1 MLRKGSKY
9 GKIRPNSEYCQEKG
23 KCEDLMKVR
32 RRPLYLLEGAN
43 ALSGLS
49 NAIAIVTIPWLIF
62 ERTGSATQA
71 GIVVALSTIP
81 GIFISPFVGALIDH
95 FGRKRVSIG
104 SDFLSAISVMMFP
117 IWESLFGLT
126 FASIATFAVLGAAF
140 DPAGYTA
147 RKSLIPDVAKASN
160 TSMDKLNSW
169 HEAVFSGGWAL
180 GPAIGAVAISLVGAA
195 NSMWIVFAAFI
206 LAIILISM
214 LHVGDLGLEHREEID
229 DQEKFWT
236 STLRGL
242 QVLKSDKAMFYLT
255 LSIVFL
261 AMVYLPTESIVL
273 PKYFSDINDPRGL
286 GFVLSSMAVG
296 GIASMLA
303 YPWLVS
309 RFKKRTIVL
318 GALLATSIAMIP
330 MTFFPPLG
338 LFVVS
343 GFLLGLGWGPMNPLM
358 NSLVQQRVAPHIQG
372 RVFGVQTSLFY
383 ASGPIGMFV
392 TGVCVDA
399 FGVRPVYTA
408 AVAILILFQLVIMAV
423 PSLHDLDRE
432 ASY

>member
-1 MLRKGSKY
+1 
-9 GKIRPNSEYCQEKG
+9 
-23 KCEDLMKVR
+23 MKVS

-49 NAIAIVTIPWLIF
+49 NAIAIITVPWLIF

-71 GIVVALSTIP
+71 GLVVAASAIP
-81 GIFISPFVGALIDH
+81 GIIISPFVGALIDH
-95 FGRKRVSIG
+95 YGRKRVSIG
-104 SDFLSAISVMMFP
+104 SDLLSALSVMLFP
-117 IWESLFGLT
+117 IWDSLFGLT

-180 GPAIGAVAISLVGAA
+180 GPAIGAFAISIVGAA
-195 NSMWIVFAAFI
+195 NSMWIVFIAFI
-206 LAIILISM
+206 LAIILISL
-214 LHVGDLGLEHREEID
+214 LHVGDLGLEHREEIN

-242 QVLKSDKAMFYLT
+242 QVLKSDKAMYYLT
-255 LSIVFL
+255 ISIVFL

-273 PKYFSDINDPRGL
+273 PKYFSDIDDPRGL
-286 GFVLSSMAVG
+286 GYVLSSMAAG
-296 GIASMLA
+296 GIATTLA
-303 YPWLVS
+303 YPKLVKH
-309 RFKKRTIVL
+309 FKKRSIVIGSL
-318 GALLATSIAMIP
+318 AATSLAMIP
-330 MTFFPPLG
+330 MTFFPPIG
-338 LFVVS
+338 LFVLA

-358 NSLVQQRVAPHIQG
+358 NSMVQQRVAPHIQG

-392 TGVCVDA
+392 TGVSVDA
-399 FGVRPVYTA
+399 FGVRPVYIA
-408 AVAILILFQLVIMAV
+408 AVSILIIFQLFIMFL
-423 PSLHDLDRE
+423 PDLHDLDRE
-432 ASY
+432 AQY

>member
-1 MLRKGSKY
+1 
-9 GKIRPNSEYCQEKG
+9 
-23 KCEDLMKVR
+23 MKVS

-49 NAIAIVTIPWLIF
+49 NAIAIITVPWLIF

-71 GIVVALSTIP
+71 GIVVAASAIP
-81 GIFISPFVGALIDH
+81 GIIISPFVGALIDH
-95 FGRKRVSIG
+95 YGRKRVSIG
-104 SDFLSAISVMMFP
+104 SDLLSALSVMMFP
-117 IWESLFGLT
+117 IWDSLFGLT

-180 GPAIGAVAISLVGAA
+180 GPAIGAIAISLVGAA
-195 NSMWIVFAAFI
+195 NSMWIVFVAFI

-214 LHVGDLGLEHREEID
+214 LHVGDLGLEHREEIN
-229 DQEKFWT
+229 DQEKFWS

-242 QVLKSDKAMFYLT
+242 QVLKSDKAMYYLT
-255 LSIVFL
+255 ISIVFL
-261 AMVYLPTESIVL
+261 AMVYLPTESIIL
-273 PKYFSDINDPRGL
+273 PKYFSDIEDPRGL
-286 GFVLSSMAVG
+286 GYVLSSMAAG
-296 GIASMLA
+296 GIATTLA
-303 YPWLVS
+303 YPKLVKH
-309 RFKKRTIVL
+309 FKKRSIVIGSL
-318 GALLATSIAMIP
+318 AATSLAMIP
-330 MTFFPPLG
+330 MTFFPPIGFFILA
-338 LFVVS
+338 

-358 NSLVQQRVAPHIQG
+358 NSMVQQRVAPHIQG

-392 TGVCVDA
+392 TGVSVDA
-399 FGVRPVYTA
+399 FGVRPVYIA
-408 AVAILILFQLVIMAV
+408 AVSILIVFQLFIMFL
-423 PSLHDLDRE
+423 PDLHDLDRE
-432 ASY
+432 AQY

>member
-1 MLRKGSKY
+1 
-9 GKIRPNSEYCQEKG
+9 
-23 KCEDLMKVR
+23 MKVS

-49 NAIAIVTIPWLIF
+49 NAIAIITIPWLIF

-71 GIVVALSTIP
+71 GIVVAASAIP

-95 FGRKRVSIG
+95 YGRKRVSIG
-104 SDFLSAISVMMFP
+104 SDLMSALSVMLFP
-117 IWESLFGLT
+117 IWDSLFGLT

-169 HEAVFSGGWAL
+169 HEAVFSGGWVL
-180 GPAIGAVAISLVGAA
+180 GPAIGAIAISLVGAA
-195 NSMWIVFAAFI
+195 NSMWIVFVAFI
-206 LAIILISM
+206 LAMILISM
-214 LHVGDLGLEHREEID
+214 LHVGDLGLEHREEIG

-242 QVLKSDKAMFYLT
+242 QVLKSDKAMYYLT

-261 AMVYLPTESIVL
+261 AMVYLPTESVVL
-273 PKYFSDINDPRGL
+273 PKYFSDIDDPRGY
-286 GFVLSSMAVG
+286 GYVLSSMAAG
-296 GIASMLA
+296 GIATTLA
-303 YPWLVS
+303 YPKLVKH
-309 RFKKRTIVL
+309 FKKRTIVI
-318 GALLATSIAMIP
+318 GALAATSVAMIP
-330 MTFFPPLG
+330 MTFFPPIG
-338 LFVVS
+338 LFVLA

-358 NSLVQQRVAPHIQG
+358 NSVVQQRVAPHIQG
-372 RVFGVQTSLFY
+372 RVFGVQTALFY

-392 TGVCVDA
+392 TGVSVDA
-399 FGVRPVYTA
+399 FGVRPVYIA
-408 AVAILILFQLVIMAV
+408 AVSILIVFQIFIMLL
-423 PSLHDLDRE
+423 PDLRDLDRE
-432 ASY
+432 AQY

>member
-1 MLRKGSKY
+1 
-9 GKIRPNSEYCQEKG
+9 
-23 KCEDLMKVR
+23 MKVS

-49 NAIAIVTIPWLIF
+49 NAIAIITVPWLIF

-71 GIVVALSTIP
+71 GIVVALSAVP
-81 GIFISPFVGALIDH
+81 GIFLSPFVGALIDH
-95 FGRKRVSIG
+95 YGRKRVSIG
-104 SDFLSAISVMMFP
+104 SDLLSALSVMMFP
-117 IWESLFGLT
+117 IWDSLFGLT

-180 GPAIGAVAISLVGAA
+180 GPAIGAFAISIVGAA
-195 NSMWIVFAAFI
+195 NSMWIVFIAFI
-206 LAIILISM
+206 LAIILISL
-214 LHVGDLGLEHREEID
+214 LHVGDLGLEHREEIN
-229 DQEKFWT
+229 DQEKFWS

-255 LSIVFL
+255 MSIVFL

-273 PKYFSDINDPRGL
+273 PKYFSDIDDPRGL
-286 GFVLSSMAVG
+286 GYVLSSMAAG
-296 GIASMLA
+296 GIATTLA
-303 YPWLVS
+303 YPKLVKH
-309 RFKKRTIVL
+309 FKKRSIVI
-318 GALLATSIAMIP
+318 GALAATSLAMIP
-330 MTFFPPLG
+330 MTFFPPIGFFILA
-338 LFVVS
+338 

-358 NSLVQQRVAPHIQG
+358 NSMVQQRVAPHIQG

-392 TGVCVDA
+392 TGVSVDA
-399 FGVRPVYTA
+399 FGVRPVYIA
-408 AVAILILFQLVIMAV
+408 AVSILIVFQLFIMFL
-423 PSLHDLDRE
+423 PDLHDLDRE
-432 ASY
+432 AQY

>member
-1 MLRKGSKY
+1 
-9 GKIRPNSEYCQEKG
+9 
-23 KCEDLMKVR
+23 MKVS

-49 NAIAIVTIPWLIF
+49 NAIAIITVPWLIF

-71 GIVVALSTIP
+71 GIVVAASAIP
-81 GIFISPFVGALIDH
+81 GIIISPFVGALIDH
-95 FGRKRVSIG
+95 YGRKRVSIG
-104 SDFLSAISVMMFP
+104 SDLLSALSVMLFP
-117 IWESLFGLT
+117 IWDSLFGLT

-180 GPAIGAVAISLVGAA
+180 GPAIGAIAISLVGAA
-195 NSMWIVFAAFI
+195 NSMWIVFVAFI

-214 LHVGDLGLEHREEID
+214 LHVGDLGLEHREEIN
-229 DQEKFWT
+229 DQEKFWS

-242 QVLKSDKAMFYLT
+242 QVLKSDKAMYYLT
-255 LSIVFL
+255 ISIVFL
-261 AMVYLPTESIVL
+261 VMVYLPTESIIL
-273 PKYFSDINDPRGL
+273 PKYFSDIDDPRGL
-286 GFVLSSMAVG
+286 GYVLSSMAAG
-296 GIASMLA
+296 GIATTLA
-303 YPWLVS
+303 YPKLVKH
-309 RFKKRTIVL
+309 FKKRSIVIGSL
-318 GALLATSIAMIP
+318 AATSLAMIP
-330 MTFFPPLG
+330 MTLFPPIG
-338 LFVVS
+338 LFVLA

-358 NSLVQQRVAPHIQG
+358 NSMVQQRVAPHIQG

-392 TGVCVDA
+392 TGVSVDA
-399 FGVRPVYTA
+399 FGVRPVYIA
-408 AVAILILFQLVIMAV
+408 AVSILIVFQLFIMFL
-423 PSLHDLDRE
+423 PDLHDLDRE
-432 ASY
+432 AQY

>member
-1 MLRKGSKY
+1 
-9 GKIRPNSEYCQEKG
+9 
-23 KCEDLMKVR
+23 MKVS

-49 NAIAIVTIPWLIF
+49 NAIAIITIPWLIF

-71 GIVVALSTIP
+71 GIVVAASTIP

-95 FGRKRVSIG
+95 YGRKRVSIG
-104 SDFLSAISVMMFP
+104 SDLMSAVSVMLFP
-117 IWESLFGLT
+117 IWDSLFGLT

-180 GPAIGAVAISLVGAA
+180 GPAIGAFAISIVGAA
-195 NSMWIVFAAFI
+195 NSMWIVFVAFI

-214 LHVGDLGLEHREEID
+214 LHVGDLGLEHREQIN
-229 DQEKFWT
+229 DQEKFWS

-242 QVLKSDKAMFYLT
+242 QVLKSDKAMYYLT

-261 AMVYLPTESIVL
+261 AMVYLPTESVVL
-273 PKYFSDINDPRGL
+273 PKYFSDIDDPRGL
-286 GFVLSSMAVG
+286 GFVLSSMAIG

-303 YPWLVS
+303 YPKLVK
-309 RFKKRTIVL
+309 RFKKRSIVI
-318 GALLATSIAMIP
+318 GALAATSLAMIP
-330 MTFFPPLG
+330 MTFFPPIG
-338 LFVVS
+338 LFVLA

-358 NSLVQQRVAPHIQG
+358 NSMVQQRVAPHIQG

-392 TGVCVDA
+392 TGVSVDA
-399 FGVRPVYTA
+399 FGVRPVYIA
-408 AVAILILFQLVIMAV
+408 AVSILIFFQLFIMFL
-423 PSLHDLDRE
+423 PDLHDLDRE
-432 ASY
+432 AQY

>member
-1 MLRKGSKY
+1 
-9 GKIRPNSEYCQEKG
+9 
-23 KCEDLMKVR
+23 MKVS

-49 NAIAIVTIPWLIF
+49 NAIAIITVPWLIF

-71 GIVVALSTIP
+71 GIVVAASAIP
-81 GIFISPFVGALIDH
+81 GIIISPFVGALIDH
-95 FGRKRVSIG
+95 YGRKRVSIG
-104 SDFLSAISVMMFP
+104 SDLLSALSVMMFP
-117 IWESLFGLT
+117 IWDSLFGLT

-180 GPAIGAVAISLVGAA
+180 GPAIGAIAISLVGAA
-195 NSMWIVFAAFI
+195 NSMWIVFVAFI

-214 LHVGDLGLEHREEID
+214 LHVGDLGLEHREEIN
-229 DQEKFWT
+229 DQEKFWS

-242 QVLKSDKAMFYLT
+242 QVLKSDKAMYYLT
-255 LSIVFL
+255 ISIVFL
-261 AMVYLPTESIVL
+261 VMVYLPTESIIL
-273 PKYFSDINDPRGL
+273 PKYFSDIDDPRGL
-286 GFVLSSMAVG
+286 GYVLSSMAAG
-296 GIASMLA
+296 SIATTLA
-303 YPWLVS
+303 YPKLVKH
-309 RFKKRTIVL
+309 FKKRSIVIGSL
-318 GALLATSIAMIP
+318 AATSLAMIP
-330 MTFFPPLG
+330 MTLFPPIG
-338 LFVVS
+338 LFVLA

-358 NSLVQQRVAPHIQG
+358 NSIVQQRVAPHIQG

-392 TGVCVDA
+392 TGVSVDA
-399 FGVRPVYTA
+399 FGVRPVYIA
-408 AVAILILFQLVIMAV
+408 AVSILIVFQLFIMFL
-423 PSLHDLDRE
+423 PDLHDLDRE
-432 ASY
+432 AQY

>member
-1 MLRKGSKY
+1 
-9 GKIRPNSEYCQEKG
+9 
-23 KCEDLMKVR
+23 MKVS

-49 NAIAIVTIPWLIF
+49 NAIAIITVPWLIF

-71 GIVVALSTIP
+71 GIVVALSAVP
-81 GIFISPFVGALIDH
+81 GIFLSPFVGALIDH
-95 FGRKRVSIG
+95 YGRKRVSIG
-104 SDFLSAISVMMFP
+104 SDLLSALSVMMFP
-117 IWESLFGLT
+117 IWDSLFGLT

-180 GPAIGAVAISLVGAA
+180 GPAIGAIAISLVGAA
-195 NSMWIVFAAFI
+195 NSMWIVFVAFI

-214 LHVGDLGLEHREEID
+214 LHVGDLGLEHREEIN
-229 DQEKFWT
+229 DQEKFWR

-242 QVLKSDKAMFYLT
+242 QVLKSDKAMYYLT
-255 LSIVFL
+255 ISIVFL
-261 AMVYLPTESIVL
+261 AMVYLPTESIIL
-273 PKYFSDINDPRGL
+273 PKYFSDIDDPRGL
-286 GFVLSSMAVG
+286 GYVLSSMAAG
-296 GIASMLA
+296 GIATTLA
-303 YPWLVS
+303 YPKLVK
-309 RFKKRTIVL
+309 RFKKRSIVI
-318 GALLATSIAMIP
+318 GALAATSLAMIP
-330 MTFFPPLG
+330 MTFFPPIG
-338 LFVVS
+338 FFVLA

-358 NSLVQQRVAPHIQG
+358 NSMVQQRVAPHIQG

-392 TGVCVDA
+392 TGVSVDA
-399 FGVRPVYTA
+399 FGVRPVYIA
-408 AVAILILFQLVIMAV
+408 AVSILIVFQLFIMFL
-423 PSLHDLDRE
+423 PDLHDLDRE
-432 ASY
+432 AQY

>member
-1 MLRKGSKY
+1 
-9 GKIRPNSEYCQEKG
+9 
-23 KCEDLMKVR
+23 MKVS

-49 NAIAIVTIPWLIF
+49 NAIAIITVPWLIF

-71 GIVVALSTIP
+71 GIVVAASAIP
-81 GIFISPFVGALIDH
+81 GIIISPFVGALIDH
-95 FGRKRVSIG
+95 YGRKRVSIG
-104 SDFLSAISVMMFP
+104 SDLLSALSVMLFP
-117 IWESLFGLT
+117 IWDSLFGLT

-180 GPAIGAVAISLVGAA
+180 GPAIGAIAISLVGAA
-195 NSMWIVFAAFI
+195 NSMWIVFVAFI

-214 LHVGDLGLEHREEID
+214 LHVGDLGLEHREEIN
-229 DQEKFWT
+229 DQEKFWS

-242 QVLKSDKAMFYLT
+242 QVLKSDKAMYYLT
-255 LSIVFL
+255 ISIVFL
-261 AMVYLPTESIVL
+261 TMVYLPTESIIL
-273 PKYFSDINDPRGL
+273 PKYFSDIDDPRGL
-286 GFVLSSMAVG
+286 GYVLSSMAAG
-296 GIASMLA
+296 SIATTLA
-303 YPWLVS
+303 YPKLVKH
-309 RFKKRTIVL
+309 FKKRSIVIGSL
-318 GALLATSIAMIP
+318 AATSLAMIP
-330 MTFFPPLG
+330 MTLFPPIG
-338 LFVVS
+338 LFVLA

-358 NSLVQQRVAPHIQG
+358 NSIVQQRVAPHIQG

-392 TGVCVDA
+392 TGVSVDA
-399 FGVRPVYTA
+399 FGVRPVYIA
-408 AVAILILFQLVIMAV
+408 AVSILIVFQLFIMFL
-423 PSLHDLDRE
+423 PDLHDLDRE
-432 ASY
+432 AQY

>member
-1 MLRKGSKY
+1 
-9 GKIRPNSEYCQEKG
+9 
-23 KCEDLMKVR
+23 MKVS

-49 NAIAIVTIPWLIF
+49 NAIAIITVPWLIF

-71 GIVVALSTIP
+71 GLVVAASAVP
-81 GIFISPFVGALIDH
+81 GIIISPFVGALIDH
-95 FGRKRVSIG
+95 YGRKRVSIG
-104 SDFLSAISVMMFP
+104 SDLLSALSVMLFP
-117 IWESLFGLT
+117 IWDSLFGLT

-169 HEAVFSGGWAL
+169 HEAVFSAGWAL
-180 GPAIGAVAISLVGAA
+180 GPAIGAIAISLVGAA
-195 NSMWIVFAAFI
+195 NSMWIVFVAFI

-214 LHVGDLGLEHREEID
+214 LHVGDLGLEHREEIN
-229 DQEKFWT
+229 DQEKFWN

-255 LSIVFL
+255 ISIVFL

-273 PKYFSDINDPRGL
+273 PKYFSDIDDPRGL
-286 GFVLSSMAVG
+286 GYVLSSMALG
-296 GIASMLA
+296 GIATTLA
-303 YPWLVS
+303 YPKLVKH
-309 RFKKRTIVL
+309 FKKRSIVI
-318 GALLATSIAMIP
+318 GALAATSLAMIP
-330 MTFFPPLG
+330 MTFFPPIG
-338 LFVVS
+338 FFVLA

-358 NSLVQQRVAPHIQG
+358 NSMVQQRVAPHIQG

-392 TGVCVDA
+392 TGVSVDA
-399 FGVRPVYTA
+399 FGVRPVYIA
-408 AVAILILFQLVIMAV
+408 AVSILIVFQLFIMFL
-423 PSLHDLDRE
+423 PDLHDLDRE
-432 ASY
+432 PTY

>member
-1 MLRKGSKY
+1 
-9 GKIRPNSEYCQEKG
+9 
-23 KCEDLMKVR
+23 MKVS

-49 NAIAIVTIPWLIF
+49 NAIAIITVPWLIF

-71 GIVVALSTIP
+71 GIVVAVSAVP
-81 GIFISPFVGALIDH
+81 GIFLSPFVGALIDH
-95 FGRKRVSIG
+95 YGRKRVSIG
-104 SDFLSAISVMMFP
+104 SDLLSALSVMMFP
-117 IWESLFGLT
+117 IWDSLFGLT

-180 GPAIGAVAISLVGAA
+180 GPAIGAFAISIVGAA

-214 LHVGDLGLEHREEID
+214 LHVGDLGLEHREEIN
-229 DQEKFWT
+229 DQEKFWP

-242 QVLKSDKAMFYLT
+242 QVLKSDKAMYYLT
-255 LSIVFL
+255 ISIVIL
-261 AMVYLPTESIVL
+261 AIVYLPTESIIL
-273 PKYFSDINDPRGL
+273 PKYFSDIDDPRGL
-286 GFVLSSMAVG
+286 GYVLSSMAAG
-296 GIASMLA
+296 GIATTLA
-303 YPWLVS
+303 YPKLVKH
-309 RFKKRTIVL
+309 FKKRSIVIGSL
-318 GALLATSIAMIP
+318 AATSVAMIP
-330 MTFFPPLG
+330 MTLFPPIG
-338 LFVVS
+338 LFVLA

-358 NSLVQQRVAPHIQG
+358 NSMVQQRVAPHIQG

-392 TGVCVDA
+392 TGVSVDA
-399 FGVRPVYTA
+399 FGVRPVYIA
-408 AVAILILFQLVIMAV
+408 AVSILIVFQLFIMFL
-423 PSLHDLDRE
+423 PDLHDLDRE
-432 ASY
+432 AQY

>member
-1 MLRKGSKY
+1 
-9 GKIRPNSEYCQEKG
+9 
-23 KCEDLMKVR
+23 MKVS

-49 NAIAIVTIPWLIF
+49 NAIAIITVPWLIF

-71 GIVVALSTIP
+71 GIVVAASAIP
-81 GIFISPFVGALIDH
+81 GIIISPFVGALIDH
-95 FGRKRVSIG
+95 YGRKRVSIG
-104 SDFLSAISVMMFP
+104 SDLLSALSVMLFP
-117 IWESLFGLT
+117 IWDSLFGLT

-180 GPAIGAVAISLVGAA
+180 GPAIGAIAISLVGAA
-195 NSMWIVFAAFI
+195 NSMWIVFVAFI

-214 LHVGDLGLEHREEID
+214 LHVGDLGLEHREEIN
-229 DQEKFWT
+229 DQEKFWS

-242 QVLKSDKAMFYLT
+242 QVLKSDKAMYYLT
-255 LSIVFL
+255 ISIVFL
-261 AMVYLPTESIVL
+261 TMVYLPTESIIL
-273 PKYFSDINDPRGL
+273 PKYFSDIDDPRGL
-286 GFVLSSMAVG
+286 GYVLSSMAAG
-296 GIASMLA
+296 GIATTLA
-303 YPWLVS
+303 YPKLVKH
-309 RFKKRTIVL
+309 FKKRSIVIGSL
-318 GALLATSIAMIP
+318 AATSLAMIP
-330 MTFFPPLG
+330 MTLFPPIG
-338 LFVVS
+338 LFVLA

-358 NSLVQQRVAPHIQG
+358 NSVVQQRVAPHIQG

-392 TGVCVDA
+392 TGVSVDA
-399 FGVRPVYTA
+399 FGVRPVYIA
-408 AVAILILFQLVIMAV
+408 AVSILIVFQLFIMFL
-423 PSLHDLDRE
+423 PDLHDLDRE
-432 ASY
+432 AQY

>member
-1 MLRKGSKY
+1 
-9 GKIRPNSEYCQEKG
+9 
-23 KCEDLMKVR
+23 MKVS

-49 NAIAIVTIPWLIF
+49 NAIAIITIPWLIF

-71 GIVVALSTIP
+71 GIVVAASAIP

-95 FGRKRVSIG
+95 YGRKRVSIG
-104 SDFLSAISVMMFP
+104 SDLMSALSVMLFP
-117 IWESLFGLT
+117 IWDSLFGLT

-169 HEAVFSGGWAL
+169 HEAVFSGGWVL
-180 GPAIGAVAISLVGAA
+180 GPALGAIAISIVGAA
-195 NSMWIVFAAFI
+195 NSMWIVFVAFI
-206 LAIILISM
+206 LAMILISM
-214 LHVGDLGLEHREEID
+214 LHVGDLGLEHREEIG

-242 QVLKSDKAMFYLT
+242 QVLKSDKAMYYLT

-261 AMVYLPTESIVL
+261 AMVYLPTESVVL
-273 PKYFSDINDPRGL
+273 PKYFSDIDDPRGY
-286 GFVLSSMAVG
+286 GYVLSSMAAG
-296 GIASMLA
+296 GIATTLA
-303 YPWLVS
+303 YPKLVKH
-309 RFKKRTIVL
+309 FKKRTIVI
-318 GALLATSIAMIP
+318 GALAATSVAMIP
-330 MTFFPPLG
+330 MTFFPPIG
-338 LFVVS
+338 FFVLA

-358 NSLVQQRVAPHIQG
+358 NSVVQQRVAPHIQG

-392 TGVCVDA
+392 TGVSVDA
-399 FGVRPVYTA
+399 FGVRPVYIA
-408 AVAILILFQLVIMAV
+408 AVSILIVFQLFIMFL
-423 PSLHDLDRE
+423 PDLHDLDRE
-432 ASY
+432 AQY

>member
-1 MLRKGSKY
+1 
-9 GKIRPNSEYCQEKG
+9 
-23 KCEDLMKVR
+23 MKVS

-49 NAIAIVTIPWLIF
+49 NAIAIITVPWLIF

-71 GIVVALSTIP
+71 GIVVAASAIP
-81 GIFISPFVGALIDH
+81 GIIISPFVGALIDH
-95 FGRKRVSIG
+95 YGRKRVSIG
-104 SDFLSAISVMMFP
+104 SDLLSALSVMLFP
-117 IWESLFGLT
+117 IWDSLFGLT

-180 GPAIGAVAISLVGAA
+180 GPAIGAIAISLVGAA
-195 NSMWIVFAAFI
+195 NSMWIVFVAFI

-214 LHVGDLGLEHREEID
+214 LHVGDLGLEHREEIN
-229 DQEKFWT
+229 DQEKFWS

-242 QVLKSDKAMFYLT
+242 QVLKSDKAMYYLT
-255 LSIVFL
+255 ISIVFL

-273 PKYFSDINDPRGL
+273 PKYFSDIDGPRGL
-286 GFVLSSMAVG
+286 GYVLSSMALG
-296 GIASMLA
+296 GIATTLA
-303 YPWLVS
+303 YPKLVKH
-309 RFKKRTIVL
+309 FKKRTIVI
-318 GALLATSIAMIP
+318 GALAATSLAMIP

-338 LFVVS
+338 LFVLA

-358 NSLVQQRVAPHIQG
+358 NSMVQQRVAPHIQG

-392 TGVCVDA
+392 TGVSVDA
-399 FGVRPVYTA
+399 FGVRPVYIA
-408 AVAILILFQLVIMAV
+408 AVSILIVFQLFIMFL
-423 PSLHDLDRE
+423 PDLHDLDRE
-432 ASY
+432 PTY

>member
-1 MLRKGSKY
+1 
-9 GKIRPNSEYCQEKG
+9 
-23 KCEDLMKVR
+23 MKVS

-49 NAIAIVTIPWLIF
+49 NAIAIITVPWLIF

-71 GIVVALSTIP
+71 GIVVAASAIP
-81 GIFISPFVGALIDH
+81 GIIISPFVGALIDH
-95 FGRKRVSIG
+95 YGRKRVSIG
-104 SDFLSAISVMMFP
+104 SDLLSALSVMMFP
-117 IWESLFGLT
+117 IWDSLFGLT

-180 GPAIGAVAISLVGAA
+180 GPAIGAIAISLVGAA
-195 NSMWIVFAAFI
+195 NSMWIVFVAFI

-214 LHVGDLGLEHREEID
+214 LHVGDLGLEHREEIN
-229 DQEKFWT
+229 DQEKFWS

-242 QVLKSDKAMFYLT
+242 QVLKSDKAMYYLT
-255 LSIVFL
+255 ISIVFL
-261 AMVYLPTESIVL
+261 VMVYLPTESIIL
-273 PKYFSDINDPRGL
+273 PKYFSDIDDPRGL
-286 GFVLSSMAVG
+286 GYVLSSMAAG
-296 GIASMLA
+296 GIATTLA
-303 YPWLVS
+303 YPKLVKH
-309 RFKKRTIVL
+309 FKKRSIVIGSL
-318 GALLATSIAMIP
+318 AATSLAMIP
-330 MTFFPPLG
+330 MTLFPPIG
-338 LFVVS
+338 LFVLA

-358 NSLVQQRVAPHIQG
+358 NSMVQQRVAPHIQG

-392 TGVCVDA
+392 TGVSVDA
-399 FGVRPVYTA
+399 FGVRPVYIA
-408 AVAILILFQLVIMAV
+408 ATSILIVFQLFIMFL
-423 PSLHDLDRE
+423 PDLHDLDRE
-432 ASY
+432 PTY

>member
-1 MLRKGSKY
+1 
-9 GKIRPNSEYCQEKG
+9 
-23 KCEDLMKVR
+23 MKVS

-49 NAIAIVTIPWLIF
+49 NAIAIITVPWLIF

-71 GIVVALSTIP
+71 GIVVALSAVP
-81 GIFISPFVGALIDH
+81 GIFLSPFVGALIDH
-95 FGRKRVSIG
+95 YGRKRVSIG
-104 SDFLSAISVMMFP
+104 SDLLSALSVMMFP
-117 IWESLFGLT
+117 IWDSLFGLT

-180 GPAIGAVAISLVGAA
+180 GPAIGAFAISIVGAA

-206 LAIILISM
+206 LAIILISL
-214 LHVGDLGLEHREEID
+214 LHVGDLGLEHREEIN
-229 DQEKFWT
+229 DQEKFWS

-255 LSIVFL
+255 MSIVFL

-273 PKYFSDINDPRGL
+273 PKYFSDIDDPRGL
-286 GFVLSSMAVG
+286 GYVLSSMAAG
-296 GIASMLA
+296 GIATTLA
-303 YPWLVS
+303 YPKLVKH
-309 RFKKRTIVL
+309 FKKRSIVI
-318 GALLATSIAMIP
+318 GALAATSLAMIP
-330 MTFFPPLG
+330 MTFFPPIGFFILA
-338 LFVVS
+338 

-358 NSLVQQRVAPHIQG
+358 NSMVQQRVAPHIQG

-392 TGVCVDA
+392 TGVSVDA
-399 FGVRPVYTA
+399 FGVRPVYIA
-408 AVAILILFQLVIMAV
+408 AVSILIVFQLFIMFL
-423 PSLHDLDRE
+423 PDLHDLDRE
-432 ASY
+432 AQY

>member
-1 MLRKGSKY
+1 
-9 GKIRPNSEYCQEKG
+9 
-23 KCEDLMKVR
+23 MKVS

-49 NAIAIVTIPWLIF
+49 NAIAIITVPWLIF

-71 GIVVALSTIP
+71 GIVVAASAIP
-81 GIFISPFVGALIDH
+81 GIIISPFVGALIDH
-95 FGRKRVSIG
+95 YGRKRVSIG
-104 SDFLSAISVMMFP
+104 SDLLSALSVMMFP
-117 IWESLFGLT
+117 IWDSLFGLT

-180 GPAIGAVAISLVGAA
+180 GPAIGAIAISLVGAA
-195 NSMWIVFAAFI
+195 NSMWIVFVAFI

-214 LHVGDLGLEHREEID
+214 LHVGDLGLEHREEIN
-229 DQEKFWT
+229 DQEKFWS

-242 QVLKSDKAMFYLT
+242 QVLKSDKAMYYLT
-255 LSIVFL
+255 ISIVFL
-261 AMVYLPTESIVL
+261 TMVYLPTESIIL
-273 PKYFSDINDPRGL
+273 PKYFSDIDDPRGL
-286 GFVLSSMAVG
+286 GYVLSSMAAG
-296 GIASMLA
+296 GIATTLA
-303 YPWLVS
+303 YPKLVKH
-309 RFKKRTIVL
+309 FKKRSIVIGSL
-318 GALLATSIAMIP
+318 AATSLAMIP
-330 MTFFPPLG
+330 MTLFPPIG
-338 LFVVS
+338 LFVLA

-358 NSLVQQRVAPHIQG
+358 NSVVQQRVAPHIQG

-392 TGVCVDA
+392 TGVSVDA
-399 FGVRPVYTA
+399 FGVRPVYIA
-408 AVAILILFQLVIMAV
+408 AVSILIVFQLFIMFL
-423 PSLHDLDRE
+423 PDLHDLDRE
-432 ASY
+432 ATY

>member
-1 MLRKGSKY
+1 
-9 GKIRPNSEYCQEKG
+9 
-23 KCEDLMKVR
+23 MKVS

-49 NAIAIVTIPWLIF
+49 NAIAIITIPWLIF

-71 GIVVALSTIP
+71 GIVVAASAIP

-95 FGRKRVSIG
+95 YGRKRVSIG
-104 SDFLSAISVMMFP
+104 SDLMSALSVILFP
-117 IWESLFGLT
+117 IWDSLFGLT

-169 HEAVFSGGWAL
+169 HEAVFSGGWVL
-180 GPAIGAVAISLVGAA
+180 GPALGAFAISIVGAA
-195 NSMWIVFAAFI
+195 NSMWIVFFAFI
-206 LAIILISM
+206 LAMVLISM
-214 LHVGDLGLEHREEID
+214 LHVGDLGLEHREEIG

-242 QVLKSDKAMFYLT
+242 QVLKSDKAMYYLT
-255 LSIVFL
+255 MSIVFL
-261 AMVYLPTESIVL
+261 AMVYLPTESVIL
-273 PKYFSDINDPRGL
+273 PKYFSDIDDPRGY
-286 GFVLSSMAVG
+286 GFVLSSMAAG
-296 GIASMLA
+296 GIATTLA
-303 YPWLVS
+303 YPKLVKH
-309 RFKKRTIVL
+309 FKKRTIVI
-318 GALLATSIAMIP
+318 GALAATSLAMIP
-330 MTFFPPLG
+330 MTFFPPIG
-338 LFVVS
+338 FFVLA

-358 NSLVQQRVAPHIQG
+358 NSVVQQRVAPHIQG

-392 TGVCVDA
+392 TGVSVDA
-399 FGVRPVYTA
+399 FGVRPVYIA
-408 AVAILILFQLVIMAV
+408 AVSILIVLQIFMMFL
-423 PSLHDLDRE
+423 PDLRDLDRE
-432 ASY
+432 AQY

>member
-1 MLRKGSKY
+1 
-9 GKIRPNSEYCQEKG
+9 
-23 KCEDLMKVR
+23 MKVS

-49 NAIAIVTIPWLIF
+49 NAIAIITVPWLIF

-71 GIVVALSTIP
+71 GLVVAASAVP
-81 GIFISPFVGALIDH
+81 GVIISPFVGALIDH
-95 FGRKRVSIG
+95 YGRKRVSIG
-104 SDFLSAISVMMFP
+104 SDLLSALSVMLFP
-117 IWESLFGLT
+117 IWDSLFVLT

-160 TSMDKLNSW
+160 ISMDKLNSL

-180 GPAIGAVAISLVGAA
+180 GPALGAIAISLFGAA
-195 NSMWIVFAAFI
+195 NSMWIVFIAFF
-206 LAIILISM
+206 LAIVLISM
-214 LHVGDLGLEHREEID
+214 LHVGDLGLEHREEIN

-242 QVLKSDKAMFYLT
+242 QVLKSDKAMYYLT
-255 LSIVFL
+255 ISIVFL

-273 PKYFSDINDPRGL
+273 PKYFSDIEDPQGL
-286 GFVLSSMAVG
+286 GYVLSSMAAG
-296 GIASMLA
+296 GIATTLA
-303 YPWLVS
+303 YPKLVKH
-309 RFKKRTIVL
+309 FKKRTIVI
-318 GALLATSIAMIP
+318 GALAATSLAMIP
-330 MTFFPPLG
+330 MTFFPPIG
-338 LFVVS
+338 LFVLA

-358 NSLVQQRVAPHIQG
+358 NSMVQQRVAPHIQG

-392 TGVCVDA
+392 TGVSVDA
-399 FGVRPVYTA
+399 FGVRPVYIA
-408 AVAILILFQLVIMAV
+408 AVSILIVFQLFIMFL
-423 PSLHDLDRE
+423 PDLHDLDRE
-432 ASY
+432 ARY

>member
-1 MLRKGSKY
+1 
-9 GKIRPNSEYCQEKG
+9 
-23 KCEDLMKVR
+23 MKVS

-49 NAIAIVTIPWLIF
+49 NAIAIITVPWLIF

-71 GIVVALSTIP
+71 GLVVAASAIP
-81 GIFISPFVGALIDH
+81 GIIISPFVGALIDH
-95 FGRKRVSIG
+95 YGRKRVSIG
-104 SDFLSAISVMMFP
+104 SDLLSALSVMLFP
-117 IWESLFGLT
+117 IWDSLFGLT

-180 GPAIGAVAISLVGAA
+180 GPAIGAIAISIVGAA
-195 NSMWIVFAAFI
+195 NSMWIVFVAFI

-214 LHVGDLGLEHREEID
+214 LHVGDLGLEHREEIN

-255 LSIVFL
+255 LSIVLL

-273 PKYFSDINDPRGL
+273 PKYFSDIDDPRGL
-286 GFVLSSMAVG
+286 GFVLSSMAAG

-303 YPWLVS
+303 YPRLVK
-309 RFKKRTIVL
+309 RFKKRSIVIGSL
-318 GALLATSIAMIP
+318 AATSIAMIP
-330 MTFFPPLG
+330 MTFFPPIG
-338 LFVVS
+338 LFVLS

-358 NSLVQQRVAPHIQG
+358 NSMVQQRVAPHIQG

-392 TGVCVDA
+392 TGVSVDA
-399 FGVRPVYTA
+399 FGVRPVYIA
-408 AVAILILFQLVIMAV
+408 AVSILIVFQLFIMLL
-423 PSLHDLDRE
+423 PDLRDLDRE
-432 ASY
+432 AQY

>member
-1 MLRKGSKY
+1 
-9 GKIRPNSEYCQEKG
+9 
-23 KCEDLMKVR
+23 MKVS

-49 NAIAIVTIPWLIF
+49 NAIAIITVPWLIF

-71 GIVVALSTIP
+71 GIVVAASAIP
-81 GIFISPFVGALIDH
+81 GIIISPFVGALIDH
-95 FGRKRVSIG
+95 YGRKRVSIG
-104 SDFLSAISVMMFP
+104 SDLLSALSVMLFP
-117 IWESLFGLT
+117 IWDSLFGLT

-180 GPAIGAVAISLVGAA
+180 GPAIGAIAISLVGAA
-195 NSMWIVFAAFI
+195 NSMWIVFVAFI

-214 LHVGDLGLEHREEID
+214 LHVGDLGLEHREEIN
-229 DQEKFWT
+229 DQEKFWS

-242 QVLKSDKAMFYLT
+242 QVLKSDKAMYYLT
-255 LSIVFL
+255 ISIVFL
-261 AMVYLPTESIVL
+261 AMVYLPTESIIL
-273 PKYFSDINDPRGL
+273 PKYFSDIDDPRGL
-286 GFVLSSMAVG
+286 GYVLSSMAAG
-296 GIASMLA
+296 GIATTLA
-303 YPWLVS
+303 YPKLVKH
-309 RFKKRTIVL
+309 FKKRSIVI
-318 GALLATSIAMIP
+318 GALAATSLAMIP

-338 LFVVS
+338 LFVLA

-358 NSLVQQRVAPHIQG
+358 NSMVQQRVAPHIQG

-392 TGVCVDA
+392 TGVSVDA
-399 FGVRPVYTA
+399 FGVRPVYIA
-408 AVAILILFQLVIMAV
+408 AVSILIVFQLFIMFL
-423 PSLHDLDRE
+423 PDLHDLDRE
-432 ASY
+432 AQY

>member
-1 MLRKGSKY
+1 
-9 GKIRPNSEYCQEKG
+9 
-23 KCEDLMKVR
+23 MKVS

-49 NAIAIVTIPWLIF
+49 NAIAIITVPWLIF

-71 GIVVALSTIP
+71 GIVVAASAIP
-81 GIFISPFVGALIDH
+81 GIIISPFVGALIDH
-95 FGRKRVSIG
+95 YGRKRVSIG
-104 SDFLSAISVMMFP
+104 SDLLSALSVMMFP
-117 IWESLFGLT
+117 IWDSLFGLT

-180 GPAIGAVAISLVGAA
+180 GPAIGAIAISLVGAA
-195 NSMWIVFAAFI
+195 NSMWIVFVAFI

-214 LHVGDLGLEHREEID
+214 LHVGDLGLEHREEIN
-229 DQEKFWT
+229 DQEKFWS

-242 QVLKSDKAMFYLT
+242 QVLKSDKAMYYLT
-255 LSIVFL
+255 ISIVFL
-261 AMVYLPTESIVL
+261 VMVYLPTESIIL
-273 PKYFSDINDPRGL
+273 PKYFSDIDDPRGL
-286 GFVLSSMAVG
+286 GYVLSSMAAG
-296 GIASMLA
+296 GIATTLA
-303 YPWLVS
+303 YPKLVKQ
-309 RFKKRTIVL
+309 FKKRSIVIGSL
-318 GALLATSIAMIP
+318 AATSLAMIP
-330 MTFFPPLG
+330 MTLFPPIG
-338 LFVVS
+338 LFVLA

-358 NSLVQQRVAPHIQG
+358 NSVVQQRVAPHIQG

-392 TGVCVDA
+392 TGVSVDA
-399 FGVRPVYTA
+399 FGVRPVYIA
-408 AVAILILFQLVIMAV
+408 AVSILIVFQLFIMFL
-423 PSLHDLDRE
+423 PDLHDLDRE
-432 ASY
+432 AQY

>member
-1 MLRKGSKY
+1 
-9 GKIRPNSEYCQEKG
+9 
-23 KCEDLMKVR
+23 MKVS

-49 NAIAIVTIPWLIF
+49 NAIAIITVPWLIF

-71 GIVVALSTIP
+71 GIVVALSAVP

-95 FGRKRVSIG
+95 YGRKRVSIG
-104 SDFLSAISVMMFP
+104 SDLLSALSVMLFP
-117 IWESLFGLT
+117 IWDSLFGLT
-126 FASIATFAVLGAAF
+126 FASIATFAILGAAF

-180 GPAIGAVAISLVGAA
+180 GPAIGAIAISLVGAA
-195 NSMWIVFAAFI
+195 NSMWIVFFAFI
-206 LAIILISM
+206 LAIVLISM
-214 LHVGDLGLEHREEID
+214 LHVGDLGLEHREEIN

-242 QVLKSDKAMFYLT
+242 QVLKSDKAMYYLT

-261 AMVYLPTESIVL
+261 AMVYLPTESVVL
-273 PKYFSDINDPRGL
+273 PKYFSDIDDPRGL
-286 GFVLSSMAVG
+286 GYVLSSMALG
-296 GIASMLA
+296 GIATTLA
-303 YPWLVS
+303 YPKLVKH
-309 RFKKRTIVL
+309 FKKRSIVI
-318 GALLATSIAMIP
+318 GALAATSLAMIP
-330 MTFFPPLG
+330 MTFFPPIG
-338 LFVVS
+338 LFLLA

-358 NSLVQQRVAPHIQG
+358 NSMVQQRVAPHIQG

-392 TGVCVDA
+392 TGVSVDA
-399 FGVRPVYTA
+399 FGVRPVYIA
-408 AVAILILFQLVIMAV
+408 AVSILIVFQLFIMFL
-423 PSLHDLDRE
+423 PDLHDLDRE
-432 ASY
+432 PTY

>member
-1 MLRKGSKY
+1 
-9 GKIRPNSEYCQEKG
+9 
-23 KCEDLMKVR
+23 MKVS

-49 NAIAIVTIPWLIF
+49 NAIAIITIPWLIF

-71 GIVVALSTIP
+71 GIVVAASAIP

-95 FGRKRVSIG
+95 YGRKRVSIG
-104 SDFLSAISVMMFP
+104 SDLMSALSVMLFP
-117 IWESLFGLT
+117 IWDSLFGLT
-126 FASIATFAVLGAAF
+126 FASIAAFAVLGAAF

-169 HEAVFSGGWAL
+169 HEAVFSGGWVL
-180 GPAIGAVAISLVGAA
+180 GPAIGAIAISLVGAA
-195 NSMWIVFAAFI
+195 NSMWIVFVAFI

-214 LHVGDLGLEHREEID
+214 LHVGDLGLEHREEIG

-255 LSIVFL
+255 ISIVFL

-273 PKYFSDINDPRGL
+273 PKYFSDIDDPRGY
-286 GFVLSSMAVG
+286 GYVLSSMAVG
-296 GIASMLA
+296 GIVTTLA
-303 YPWLVS
+303 YPKLVKH
-309 RFKKRTIVL
+309 FKKRTIVI
-318 GALLATSIAMIP
+318 GALAATSVAMIP
-330 MTFFPPLG
+330 MTFFPPIG
-338 LFVVS
+338 LFVLA

-358 NSLVQQRVAPHIQG
+358 NSVVQQRVAPHIQG

-392 TGVCVDA
+392 TGVSVDA
-399 FGVRPVYTA
+399 FGVRPVYIA
-408 AVAILILFQLVIMAV
+408 AVSILIVFQLFIMLL
-423 PSLHDLDRE
+423 PDLRDLDRE
-432 ASY
+432 AQY

>member
-1 MLRKGSKY
+1 
-9 GKIRPNSEYCQEKG
+9 
-23 KCEDLMKVR
+23 MKVS

-49 NAIAIVTIPWLIF
+49 NAIAIITVPWLIF

-71 GIVVALSTIP
+71 GIVVAASAIP
-81 GIFISPFVGALIDH
+81 GIIISPFVGALIDH
-95 FGRKRVSIG
+95 YGRKRVSIG
-104 SDFLSAISVMMFP
+104 SDLLSALSVMLFP
-117 IWESLFGLT
+117 IWDSLFGLT

-180 GPAIGAVAISLVGAA
+180 GPAIGAIAISLVGAA
-195 NSMWIVFAAFI
+195 NSMWIVFVAFI

-214 LHVGDLGLEHREEID
+214 LHVGDLGLEHREEIN
-229 DQEKFWT
+229 DQEKFWS

-242 QVLKSDKAMFYLT
+242 QVLKSDKAMYYLT
-255 LSIVFL
+255 ISIVFL
-261 AMVYLPTESIVL
+261 AMVYLPTESIIL
-273 PKYFSDINDPRGL
+273 PKYFSDIDDPRGL
-286 GFVLSSMAVG
+286 GYVLSSMAAG
-296 GIASMLA
+296 GIATTLA
-303 YPWLVS
+303 YPKLVKH
-309 RFKKRTIVL
+309 FKKRSIVI
-318 GALLATSIAMIP
+318 GALAATSLAMIP

-338 LFVVS
+338 LFVLA

-358 NSLVQQRVAPHIQG
+358 NSMVQQRVAPHIQG

-392 TGVCVDA
+392 TGVSVDA
-399 FGVRPVYTA
+399 FGVRPVYIA
-408 AVAILILFQLVIMAV
+408 AVSILIVFQLFIMFL
-423 PSLHDLDRE
+423 PDLHDLDRE
-432 ASY
+432 PTY

>member
-1 MLRKGSKY
+1 
-9 GKIRPNSEYCQEKG
+9 
-23 KCEDLMKVR
+23 MKVS

-49 NAIAIVTIPWLIF
+49 NAIAIITVPWLIF

-71 GIVVALSTIP
+71 GIVVAASAIP
-81 GIFISPFVGALIDH
+81 GIIISPFVGALIDH
-95 FGRKRVSIG
+95 YGRKRVSIG
-104 SDFLSAISVMMFP
+104 SDLLSALSVMLFP
-117 IWESLFGLT
+117 IWDSLFGLT

-169 HEAVFSGGWAL
+169 HEAVFSGGWVL
-180 GPAIGAVAISLVGAA
+180 GPAIGAIAISLFGAA
-195 NSMWIVFAAFI
+195 NSMWIVFVAFI

-214 LHVGDLGLEHREEID
+214 LHVGDLGLEHREEIG

-242 QVLKSDKAMFYLT
+242 QVLKSDKAMYYLT

-261 AMVYLPTESIVL
+261 AMVYLPTESVVL
-273 PKYFSDINDPRGL
+273 PKYFSDIDDPRGY
-286 GFVLSSMAVG
+286 GYVLSSMAAG
-296 GIASMLA
+296 GIVTTLA
-303 YPWLVS
+303 YPKLVKH
-309 RFKKRTIVL
+309 FKKRTIVI
-318 GALLATSIAMIP
+318 GALAATSVAMIP
-330 MTFFPPLG
+330 MTFFPPIG
-338 LFVVS
+338 LFVLA

-358 NSLVQQRVAPHIQG
+358 NSVVQQRVAPHIQG

-392 TGVCVDA
+392 TGVSVDA
-399 FGVRPVYTA
+399 FGVRPVYIA
-408 AVAILILFQLVIMAV
+408 AVSILIVFQLFIMLL
-423 PSLHDLDRE
+423 PDLRDLDRE
-432 ASY
+432 AQY

>member
-1 MLRKGSKY
+1 
-9 GKIRPNSEYCQEKG
+9 
-23 KCEDLMKVR
+23 MKVS

-49 NAIAIVTIPWLIF
+49 NAIAIITVPWLIF

-71 GIVVALSTIP
+71 GIVVAASAIP
-81 GIFISPFVGALIDH
+81 GIIISPFVGALIDH
-95 FGRKRVSIG
+95 YGRKRVSIG
-104 SDFLSAISVMMFP
+104 SDLLSALSVMLFP
-117 IWESLFGLT
+117 IWDSLFGLT

-180 GPAIGAVAISLVGAA
+180 GPAIGAIAISLVGAA
-195 NSMWIVFAAFI
+195 NSMWIVFVAFI

-214 LHVGDLGLEHREEID
+214 LHVGDLGLEHREEIN
-229 DQEKFWT
+229 DQEKFWS

-242 QVLKSDKAMFYLT
+242 QVLKSDKAMYYLT
-255 LSIVFL
+255 ISIVFL
-261 AMVYLPTESIVL
+261 VMVYLPTESIIL
-273 PKYFSDINDPRGL
+273 PKYFSDIDDPRGL
-286 GFVLSSMAVG
+286 GYVLSSMAAG
-296 GIASMLA
+296 SIATTLA
-303 YPWLVS
+303 YPKLVKH
-309 RFKKRTIVL
+309 FKKRSIVIGSL
-318 GALLATSIAMIP
+318 AATSLAMIP
-330 MTFFPPLG
+330 MTLFPPIG
-338 LFVVS
+338 LFVLA

-358 NSLVQQRVAPHIQG
+358 NSIVQQRVAPHIQG

-392 TGVCVDA
+392 TGVSVDA
-399 FGVRPVYTA
+399 FGVRPVYIA
-408 AVAILILFQLVIMAV
+408 AVSILIVFQLFIMFL
-423 PSLHDLDRE
+423 PDLHDLDRE
-432 ASY
+432 AQY

>member
-1 MLRKGSKY
+1 
-9 GKIRPNSEYCQEKG
+9 
-23 KCEDLMKVR
+23 MKVS

-49 NAIAIVTIPWLIF
+49 NAIAIITVPWLIF

-71 GIVVALSTIP
+71 GIVVAASAIP
-81 GIFISPFVGALIDH
+81 GIIISPFVGALIDH
-95 FGRKRVSIG
+95 YGRKRVSIG
-104 SDFLSAISVMMFP
+104 SDLLSALSVMLFP
-117 IWESLFGLT
+117 IWDSLFGLT

-180 GPAIGAVAISLVGAA
+180 GPAIGAIAISLVGAA
-195 NSMWIVFAAFI
+195 NSMWIVFFAFI
-206 LAIILISM
+206 LAIVLISM
-214 LHVGDLGLEHREEID
+214 LHVGDLGLEHREEIN

-242 QVLKSDKAMFYLT
+242 QVLKSDKAMYYLT
-255 LSIVFL
+255 ISIVFL
-261 AMVYLPTESIVL
+261 AMVYLPTESVVL
-273 PKYFSDINDPRGL
+273 PKYFSDIDDPRGL
-286 GFVLSSMAVG
+286 GYVLSSMAAG
-296 GIASMLA
+296 GIASMIA
-303 YPWLVS
+303 YPRLVK
-309 RFKKRTIVL
+309 RFKKRSIVIGSL
-318 GALLATSIAMIP
+318 AATSLAMIP
-330 MTFFPPLG
+330 MTFFPPIG
-338 LFVVS
+338 LFVLA

-358 NSLVQQRVAPHIQG
+358 NSMVQQRVAPHIQG

-392 TGVCVDA
+392 TGVSVDA
-399 FGVRPVYTA
+399 FGVRPVYIA
-408 AVAILILFQLVIMAV
+408 AVSILIVFQLFIMFL
-423 PSLHDLDRE
+423 PDLHDLDRE
-432 ASY
+432 PTY

>member
-1 MLRKGSKY
+1 
-9 GKIRPNSEYCQEKG
+9 
-23 KCEDLMKVR
+23 MKVS

-49 NAIAIVTIPWLIF
+49 NAIAIITIPWLIF

-71 GIVVALSTIP
+71 GIVVAASTIP

-95 FGRKRVSIG
+95 YGRKRVSIG
-104 SDFLSAISVMMFP
+104 SDLLSALSVMLFP
-117 IWESLFGLT
+117 IWDSLFGLT

-180 GPAIGAVAISLVGAA
+180 GPAIGAFAISIVGAA
-195 NSMWIVFAAFI
+195 NSMWIVFVAFI

-229 DQEKFWT
+229 DQERFWT

-242 QVLKSDKAMFYLT
+242 QVLKSDKAMYYLT

-261 AMVYLPTESIVL
+261 AMVYLPTESVVL
-273 PKYFSDINDPRGL
+273 PKYFSDIDDPRGL
-286 GFVLSSMAVG
+286 GFVLSSMAIG

-303 YPWLVS
+303 YPELVK
-309 RFKKRTIVL
+309 RFKKRSIVI
-318 GALLATSIAMIP
+318 GALAATSLAMIP
-330 MTFFPPLG
+330 MTFFPPIG
-338 LFVVS
+338 LFVLA

-358 NSLVQQRVAPHIQG
+358 NSMVQQRVAPHIQG

-392 TGVCVDA
+392 TGVSVDA
-399 FGVRPVYTA
+399 FGVRPVYIA
-408 AVAILILFQLVIMAV
+408 AVSILIVFQLFIMFL
-423 PSLHDLDRE
+423 PDLHDLDRE
-432 ASY
+432 AQY

>member
-1 MLRKGSKY
+1 
-9 GKIRPNSEYCQEKG
+9 
-23 KCEDLMKVR
+23 MKVS

-49 NAIAIVTIPWLIF
+49 NAIAIITVPWLIF

-71 GIVVALSTIP
+71 GIVVALSAIP

-95 FGRKRVSIG
+95 YGRKRVSIG
-104 SDFLSAISVMMFP
+104 SDLLSALSVMLFP
-117 IWESLFGLT
+117 IWDSLFGLT
-126 FASIATFAVLGAAF
+126 FASIATFAILGAAF

-180 GPAIGAVAISLVGAA
+180 GPAIGAFAISLVGAA
-195 NSMWIVFAAFI
+195 NSMWIVFAAFL
-206 LAIILISM
+206 LAIILIAM
-214 LHVGDLGLEHREEID
+214 LHVGDLGLEHREEIN

-242 QVLKSDKAMFYLT
+242 QVLKSDKAMYYLT

-261 AMVYLPTESIVL
+261 AMVYLPTESVVL
-273 PKYFSDINDPRGL
+273 PKYFSDIDDPRGL
-286 GFVLSSMAVG
+286 GYVLSSMALG
-296 GIASMLA
+296 GIATTLA
-303 YPWLVS
+303 YPKLVKH
-309 RFKKRTIVL
+309 FKKRSIVI
-318 GALLATSIAMIP
+318 GALAATSLAMIP
-330 MTFFPPLG
+330 MTFFPPIG
-338 LFVVS
+338 LFVLA

-358 NSLVQQRVAPHIQG
+358 NSMVQQRVAPHIQG

-392 TGVCVDA
+392 TGVSVDA
-399 FGVRPVYTA
+399 FGVRPVYIA
-408 AVAILILFQLVIMAV
+408 AVSILIVFQLFIMFL
-423 PSLHDLDRE
+423 PDLHDLDRE
-432 ASY
+432 AQY

>member
-1 MLRKGSKY
+1 
-9 GKIRPNSEYCQEKG
+9 
-23 KCEDLMKVR
+23 MKVS

-49 NAIAIVTIPWLIF
+49 NAIAIITIPWLIF

-71 GIVVALSTIP
+71 GIVVAASAIP

-95 FGRKRVSIG
+95 YGRKRVSIG
-104 SDFLSAISVMMFP
+104 SDLMSALSVMLFP
-117 IWESLFGLT
+117 IWDSLFGLT

-169 HEAVFSGGWAL
+169 HEAVFSGGWVL
-180 GPAIGAVAISLVGAA
+180 GPALGAIAISIVGAA
-195 NSMWIVFAAFI
+195 NSMWIVFVAFI
-206 LAIILISM
+206 LAMILISM
-214 LHVGDLGLEHREEID
+214 LHVGDLGLEHREEIG

-242 QVLKSDKAMFYLT
+242 QVLKSDKAMYYLT

-261 AMVYLPTESIVL
+261 AMVYLPTESVVL
-273 PKYFSDINDPRGL
+273 PKYFSDIDDPRGY
-286 GFVLSSMAVG
+286 GYVLSSMAAG
-296 GIASMLA
+296 GIATTLA
-303 YPWLVS
+303 YPKLVKH
-309 RFKKRTIVL
+309 FKKRTIVI
-318 GALLATSIAMIP
+318 GALAATSVAMIP
-330 MTFFPPLG
+330 MTFFPPIG
-338 LFVVS
+338 FFVLA

-358 NSLVQQRVAPHIQG
+358 NSVVQQRVAPHIQG

-392 TGVCVDA
+392 TGVSVDA
-399 FGVRPVYTA
+399 FGVRPVYIA
-408 AVAILILFQLVIMAV
+408 AVSILIVFQIFIMLL
-423 PSLHDLDRE
+423 PDLRDLDRE
-432 ASY
+432 AQY

>member
-1 MLRKGSKY
+1 
-9 GKIRPNSEYCQEKG
+9 
-23 KCEDLMKVR
+23 MKVS

-49 NAIAIVTIPWLIF
+49 NAIAIITVPWLIF

-71 GIVVALSTIP
+71 GIVVAASAIP
-81 GIFISPFVGALIDH
+81 GIIISPFVGALIDH
-95 FGRKRVSIG
+95 YGRKRVSIG
-104 SDFLSAISVMMFP
+104 SDLLSALSVMLFP
-117 IWESLFGLT
+117 IWDSLFGLT

-180 GPAIGAVAISLVGAA
+180 GPAIGAIAISLVGAA
-195 NSMWIVFAAFI
+195 NSMWIVFFAFI
-206 LAIILISM
+206 LAIVLISM
-214 LHVGDLGLEHREEID
+214 LHVGDLGLEHREEIN

-242 QVLKSDKAMFYLT
+242 QVLKSDKAMYYLT
-255 LSIVFL
+255 ISIVFL
-261 AMVYLPTESIVL
+261 AMVYLPTESVVL
-273 PKYFSDINDPRGL
+273 PKYFSDIDDPRGL
-286 GFVLSSMAVG
+286 GYVLSSMAAG

-303 YPWLVS
+303 YPRLVK
-309 RFKKRTIVL
+309 RFKKRSIVIGSL
-318 GALLATSIAMIP
+318 AATSLAMIP

-338 LFVVS
+338 LFVLA

-358 NSLVQQRVAPHIQG
+358 NSMVQQRVAPHIQG

-392 TGVCVDA
+392 TGVSVDA
-399 FGVRPVYTA
+399 FGVRPVYIA
-408 AVAILILFQLVIMAV
+408 AVSILIVFQLFIMFL
-423 PSLHDLDRE
+423 PDLHDLDRE
-432 ASY
+432 PTY

>member
-1 MLRKGSKY
+1 
-9 GKIRPNSEYCQEKG
+9 
-23 KCEDLMKVR
+23 MKVS

-49 NAIAIVTIPWLIF
+49 NAIAIITVPWLIF

-71 GIVVALSTIP
+71 GIVVAASTIP

-95 FGRKRVSIG
+95 YGRKRVSIG
-104 SDFLSAISVMMFP
+104 SDLLSALSVMMFP
-117 IWESLFGLT
+117 IWDSLFGLT

-180 GPAIGAVAISLVGAA
+180 GPAIGAFAISIVGAA

-206 LAIILISM
+206 LAIILISL
-214 LHVGDLGLEHREEID
+214 LHVGDLGLEHREEIN
-229 DQEKFWT
+229 DQEKFWS

-255 LSIVFL
+255 MSIVFL

-273 PKYFSDINDPRGL
+273 PKYFSDIDDPRGL
-286 GFVLSSMAVG
+286 GYVLSSMAAG
-296 GIASMLA
+296 GIATTLA
-303 YPWLVS
+303 YPKLVKH
-309 RFKKRTIVL
+309 FKKRSIVI
-318 GALLATSIAMIP
+318 GALAATSLAMIP
-330 MTFFPPLG
+330 MTFFPPIGFFILA
-338 LFVVS
+338 

-358 NSLVQQRVAPHIQG
+358 NSMVQQRVAPHIQG

-392 TGVCVDA
+392 TGVSVDA
-399 FGVRPVYTA
+399 FGVRPVYIA
-408 AVAILILFQLVIMAV
+408 AVSILIVFQLFIMFL
-423 PSLHDLDRE
+423 PDLHDLDRE
-432 ASY
+432 AQY

>member
-1 MLRKGSKY
+1 
-9 GKIRPNSEYCQEKG
+9 
-23 KCEDLMKVR
+23 MKVT

-49 NAIAIVTIPWLIF
+49 NAIAIITIPWLIF

-71 GIVVALSTIP
+71 GIVVAASAIP

-95 FGRKRVSIG
+95 YGRKRVSIG
-104 SDFLSAISVMMFP
+104 SDLLSALSVMLFP
-117 IWESLFGLT
+117 IWDSLFGLT

-180 GPAIGAVAISLVGAA
+180 GPALGAIAISLVGAA
-195 NSMWIVFAAFI
+195 NSMWIVFGAFI

-214 LHVGDLGLEHREEID
+214 LHVGDLGLEHREEIN
-229 DQEKFWT
+229 DQEKFWA

-242 QVLKSDKAMFYLT
+242 QVLKSDKAMYYLT
-255 LSIVFL
+255 ISIVFL

-273 PKYFSDINDPRGL
+273 PKHFSDVDDPRGL
-286 GFVLSSMAVG
+286 GYVLSSMAAG

-303 YPWLVS
+303 YPRLVK
-309 RFKKRTIVL
+309 RFKRRSIVIS
-318 GALLATSIAMIP
+318 ALAATSIAMIP
-330 MTFFPPLG
+330 MTFFPPIG
-338 LFVVS
+338 LFVLC

-392 TGVCVDA
+392 TGISVDA
-399 FGVRPVYTA
+399 FGVRPVYIA
-408 AVAILILFQLVIMAV
+408 AVSILIVFQLFIMFL
-423 PSLHDLDRE
+423 PDLHDLDRE
-432 ASY
+432 PSY

>member
-1 MLRKGSKY
+1 
-9 GKIRPNSEYCQEKG
+9 
-23 KCEDLMKVR
+23 MKVS

-49 NAIAIVTIPWLIF
+49 NAIAIITVPWLIF

-71 GIVVALSTIP
+71 GIVVAASAIP
-81 GIFISPFVGALIDH
+81 GIIISPFVGALIDH
-95 FGRKRVSIG
+95 YGRKRVSIG
-104 SDFLSAISVMMFP
+104 SDLLSALSVMLFP
-117 IWESLFGLT
+117 IWDSLFGLT

-180 GPAIGAVAISLVGAA
+180 GPAIGAIAISLVGAA
-195 NSMWIVFAAFI
+195 NSMWIVFVAFI

-214 LHVGDLGLEHREEID
+214 LHVGDLGLEHREEIN
-229 DQEKFWT
+229 DQEKFWS

-242 QVLKSDKAMFYLT
+242 QVLKSDKAMYYLT
-255 LSIVFL
+255 ISIVFL
-261 AMVYLPTESIVL
+261 TMVYLPTESIIL
-273 PKYFSDINDPRGL
+273 PKYFSDIDDPRGL
-286 GFVLSSMAVG
+286 GYVLSSMAAG
-296 GIASMLA
+296 SIATTLA
-303 YPWLVS
+303 YPKLVKH
-309 RFKKRTIVL
+309 FKKRSIVIGSL
-318 GALLATSIAMIP
+318 AATSLAMIP
-330 MTFFPPLG
+330 MTLFPPIG
-338 LFVVS
+338 LFVLA

-358 NSLVQQRVAPHIQG
+358 NSVVQQRVAPHIQG

-392 TGVCVDA
+392 TGVSVDA
-399 FGVRPVYTA
+399 FGVRPVYIA
-408 AVAILILFQLVIMAV
+408 AVSILIVFQLFIMFL
-423 PSLHDLDRE
+423 PDLHDLDRE
-432 ASY
+432 AQY

>member
-1 MLRKGSKY
+1 
-9 GKIRPNSEYCQEKG
+9 
-23 KCEDLMKVR
+23 MKVS

-49 NAIAIVTIPWLIF
+49 NAIAIITVPWLIF

-71 GIVVALSTIP
+71 GIVVAASAIP
-81 GIFISPFVGALIDH
+81 GIIISPFVGALIDH
-95 FGRKRVSIG
+95 YGRKRVSIG
-104 SDFLSAISVMMFP
+104 SDLLSALSVMLFP
-117 IWESLFGLT
+117 IWDSLFGLT

-180 GPAIGAVAISLVGAA
+180 GPAIGAIAISLVGAA
-195 NSMWIVFAAFI
+195 NSMWIVFVAFI

-214 LHVGDLGLEHREEID
+214 LHVGDLGLEHREEIN
-229 DQEKFWT
+229 DQEKFWP

-242 QVLKSDKAMFYLT
+242 QVLKSDKAMYYLT
-255 LSIVFL
+255 ISIVIL
-261 AMVYLPTESIVL
+261 AMVYLPTESIIL
-273 PKYFSDINDPRGL
+273 PKYFSDIEDPRGL
-286 GFVLSSMAVG
+286 GYVLSSMAAG
-296 GIASMLA
+296 SIATTLA
-303 YPWLVS
+303 YPKLVKH
-309 RFKKRTIVL
+309 FKKRSIVIGSL
-318 GALLATSIAMIP
+318 AATSLAMIP
-330 MTFFPPLG
+330 MTLFPPIG
-338 LFVVS
+338 LFVLA

-358 NSLVQQRVAPHIQG
+358 NSMVQQRVAPHIQG

-392 TGVCVDA
+392 TGVSVDA
-399 FGVRPVYTA
+399 FGVRPVYIA
-408 AVAILILFQLVIMAV
+408 AVSILIVFQLFIMFL
-423 PSLHDLDRE
+423 PDLHDLDRE
-432 ASY
+432 AQY

>member
-1 MLRKGSKY
+1 
-9 GKIRPNSEYCQEKG
+9 
-23 KCEDLMKVR
+23 MKVS

-49 NAIAIVTIPWLIF
+49 NAIAIITIPWLIF

-71 GIVVALSTIP
+71 GIVVAASAIP
-81 GIFISPFVGALIDH
+81 GIIISPFVGALIDH
-95 FGRKRVSIG
+95 YGRKRVSIG
-104 SDFLSAISVMMFP
+104 SDLLSALSVMLFP
-117 IWESLFGLT
+117 IWDSLFGLT

-180 GPAIGAVAISLVGAA
+180 GPALGAVAISLVGAA
-195 NSMWIVFAAFI
+195 NSMWIVFIAFI

-214 LHVGDLGLEHREEID
+214 LHVGDLGLEHREEIN
-229 DQEKFWT
+229 DQEKFWA

-242 QVLKSDKAMFYLT
+242 QVLKSDKAMYYFT
-255 LSIVFL
+255 ISIVFL

-273 PKYFSDINDPRGL
+273 PKYFSDIDDPRGL
-286 GFVLSSMAVG
+286 GYVLSSMALG

-303 YPWLVS
+303 YPRLVK
-309 RFKKRTIVL
+309 RFTKRSIVI
-318 GALLATSIAMIP
+318 GALAATSIAMIP
-330 MTFFPPLG
+330 MTFFPPIG
-338 LFVVS
+338 LFVLS
-343 GFLLGLGWGPMNPLM
+343 GFILGLGWGPMNPLM

-372 RVFGVQTSLFY
+372 RVFGVQTALFY

-392 TGVCVDA
+392 TGVSVDA
-399 FGVRPVYTA
+399 FGVRPVYIA
-408 AVAILILFQLVIMAV
+408 AVSISIVFQLFIMLL
-423 PSLHDLDRE
+423 PDLHDLDRKP
-432 ASY
+432 SY